1 MKPVQSGLLPDREG
15 EMLQALQSTL
25 RLIQG
30 ERTRQATE
38 ASRAAQA
45 GQGKKNER
53 DTTSP
58 VEMKSPKT
66 RRRKSKAG

>member
-1 MKPVQSGLLPDREG
+1 
-15 EMLQALQSTL
+15 MLQALQSTL

-30 ERTRQATE
+30 EKTRQATE

-53 DTTSP
+53 DSTSP
-58 VEMKSPKT
+58 VEMKSPKA

>member
-30 ERTRQATE
+30 EKTRATE

-53 DTTSP
+53 DSTSP
-58 VEMKSPKT
+58 VEMKSPKA